1 MISPIVNLVLAL
13 PSLPSIP
20 SEDCVGLYQNITMSC
35 CPLSLISQADITYME
50 WNYIHMIPYSEEL
63 GHIFQ
68 LRILSPL
75 ISRHVEAFF
84 FKSSRHFFPNLSP
97 LFLQSH
103 FFQLTNF
110 FHHSSAV
117 ALHHFHPVC
126 VWKQNMWSM
135 NFMNASE
142 VYMTLTAGDAFID

>member
-20 SEDCVGLYQNITMSC
+20 SGFAVWLYYNITMSC

-50 WNYIHMIPYSEEL
+50 WNLIHMIPYSEVL
-63 GHIFQ
+63 GHILQ

-84 FKSSRHFFPNLSP
+84 LQIISSLLPQLVAAFSPIP
-97 LFLQSH
+97 LFPSSPTSSTTHQ
-103 FFQLTNF
+103 QLLSTISTLCVSESKKCGQWILWKVLKYIWCWLLVR
-110 FHHSSAV
+110 HS
-117 ALHHFHPVC
+117 
-126 VWKQNMWSM
+126 
-135 NFMNASE
+135 
-142 VYMTLTAGDAFID
+142 